1 VLRSF
6 THTHGATEPRVLILP
21 LKCHGGSRRGICRG
35 GNRLL
40 REIQQC
46 STSAALASKAT
57 AGNTERSNDEPSKE
71 VSFLWLQNTFLTT
84 KTKYL
89 SKAAVFVL
97 IVILNVVVIV
107 MVVVV
112 VKVICCRPERYGSTV
127 ELCPRLELGD
137 PASHGYAP

>member
-1 VLRSF
+1 MVVTTVDNDRHRQE
-6 THTHGATEPRVLILP
+6 HTKSKSV
-21 LKCHGGSRRGICRG
+21 
-35 GNRLL
+35 L

-57 AGNTERSNDEPSKE
+57 AGNTERSSGEPSKE
-71 VSFLWLQNTFLTT
+71 MSFVWLQNAFLTM
-84 KTKYL
+84 TKYL

-107 MVVVV
+107 RVVVE
-112 VKVICCRPERYGSTV
+112 VKVICCRPDRYGSTV
-127 ELCPRLELGD
+127 ELCPRLELEV